1 MTATT
6 AEINKLDG
14 VTATTAELNIIDGS
28 TSATSTTLADAD
40 RVVVNDAGT
49 MKQVALTDFETYFE
63 SALDTLSNVT
73 TIGTLGTLAVT
84 GDVTVNTNVLKVDTS
99 NNRVGIKTASPA
111 VSLDIGTATDALR
124 LPVGTTAQRPTPAT
138 GQIRYNS
145 TLGRFEGYTDAWGE
159 IGGGGGSN
167 TFTVNTFTTAN
178 STTTDFTL
186 SQAPNSEDNL
196 FVFVEGVFMNP
207 SDYTLS
213 GTTVTLDA
221 APPSGRD
228 VIIYSVRA
236 AVSGSNLNHDQFTCN
251 GNSSGNLGTE
261 FTLSIAPVS
270 ENNTQVFL
278 DGVYQQK
285 TDYSVSGTTLTM
297 DTAPDSGAI
306 LEVMTFT
313 QTNINV
319 PVNDTVDTVHLK
331 ADAVTAAK
339 IADGAISEE
348 HLDPSIISGLTSA
361 TAVSADTFMIFDAT
375 DNALKKASI
384 DDVVN
389 ASTSIQTAAD
399 ATAIFIDSGENVG
412 QGGAADS
419 SYRLK
424 VNGSAQIT
432 NNLQLEGNL
441 SKSSGVLTATSSGIT
456 LAPLDNAITL
466 IVDTVNAAGNTV
478 KFQGQN
484 SAGNAL
490 QDTLTISVGSVP
502 SSSYVPKTTLTSHA
516 DTVIDVAGD
525 LHLDASGQIKLDKNG
540 AIYGN
545 LFNSSN
551 NFGIHVAQA
560 DKDLVISGNDGG
572 STITALSLDMS
583 NAGAAT
589 FNSTISS
596 GAITSSGT
604 ASGRFVAFDAINT
617 TNAAG
622 TEVAIGMGVVNSG
635 NTACDVH
642 LVADRVAGNAGSD
655 FYIEQSDASG
665 NAQET
670 FRITETANATF
681 TGNVSVSG
689 TTLTVGA
696 GSGSDATGDIV
707 INDVAGAKYKI
718 ETGSYDLDFMKH
730 DADASAYVSA
740 LKIIGADANDGTPD
754 VRVQYQLG
762 VGADPTEA
770 LEVNGSIV
778 CSGFTDEEGIFFR
791 SGFSSSNKYNVSI
804 LAKDHNGSTPDG
816 LSINGYDGI
825 TFCTG
830 ANTRNEVVRI
840 NGGTAN
846 PGFVKIAPNSA
857 TGDATSRLDI
867 LGNSDNGDGD
877 VTLKITDLDST
888 SGSVVPQIQF
898 RSSSADI
905 GRIRVNDV
913 LGMLLSGS
921 GSNEDDLVLKG
932 GKLSN
937 SKVGASSAVSGS
949 DADVQLAGRHI
960 WKRISPNS
968 TYVTTTASAQ
978 FKIAFH
984 RANDGSSHR
993 TCYYKGVYVIVNA
1006 GGNIDWSGHGYATHR
1021 SECLINFYSTT
1032 SGRASFDLN
1041 RGRSYLQN
1049 NDSNITVDSVTFS
1062 YDSNYLYATFNMI
1075 TNESGTGW
1083 NPFYNVEVIDTDDTV
1098 ASCSAV

>member
-1 MTATT
+1 
-6 AEINKLDG
+6 
-14 VTATTAELNIIDGS
+14 
-28 TSATSTTLADAD
+28 
-40 RVVVNDAGT
+40 
-49 MKQVALTDFETYFE
+49 
-63 SALDTLSNVT
+63 
-73 TIGTLGTLAVT
+73 
-84 GDVTVNTNVLKVDTS
+84 
-99 NNRVGIKTASPA
+99 
-111 VSLDIGTATDALR
+111 
-124 LPVGTTAQRPTPAT
+124 
-138 GQIRYNS
+138 
-145 TLGRFEGYTDAWGE
+145 
-159 IGGGGGSN
+159 
-167 TFTVNTFTTAN
+167 
-178 STTTDFTL
+178 
-186 SQAPNSEDNL
+186 
-196 FVFVEGVFMNP
+196 
-207 SDYTLS
+207 
-213 GTTVTLDA
+213 
-221 APPSGRD
+221 
-228 VIIYSVRA
+228 
-236 AVSGSNLNHDQFTCN
+236 
-251 GNSSGNLGTE
+251 
-261 FTLSIAPVS
+261 
-270 ENNTQVFL
+270 
-278 DGVYQQK
+278 
-285 TDYSVSGTTLTM
+285 M

-412 QGGAADS
+412 LGGAADS

-466 IVDTVNAAGNTV
+466 IDDTVNAAGNTV

-502 SSSYVPKTTLTSHA
+502 SSSYVPKTTLTSLA

-804 LAKDHNGSTPDG
+804 LAKAHNGSTPDG

-830 ANTRNEVVRI
+830 ANTR
-840 NGGTAN
+840 
-846 PGFVKIAPNSA
+846 
-857 TGDATSRLDI
+857 
-867 LGNSDNGDGD
+867 NGDGD

-937 SKVGASSAVSGS
+937 YKVGASSAVSGS

-1049 NDSNITVDSVTFS
+1049 NDSNITVDSVTLS

>member
-28 TSATSTTLADAD
+28 TSATSTTLADAH

-111 VSLDIGTATDALR
+111 VSLDVGTATDAIR

-412 QGGAADS
+412 LGGAADS

-502 SSSYVPKTTLTSHA
+502 SSSYVPKTTLTSLA

-560 DKDLVISGNDGG
+560 DKDLVISGNDGGSVITALTLDMSNGGSATFNKDILMGDGNPIRMGASQDLRIFYSGASIIQDVTQDSDILFKGNDGG

-857 TGDATSRLDI
+857 TGDAT
-867 LGNSDNGDGD
+867 
-877 VTLKITDLDST
+877 
-888 SGSVVPQIQF
+888 
-898 RSSSADI
+898 
-905 GRIRVNDV
+905 
-913 LGMLLSGS
+913 
-921 GSNEDDLVLKG
+921 E
-932 GKLSN
+932 
-937 SKVGASSAVSGS
+937 
-949 DADVQLAGRHI
+949 
-960 WKRISPNS
+960 
-968 TYVTTTASAQ
+968 TA
-978 FKIAFH
+978 
-984 RANDGSSHR
+984 
-993 TCYYKGVYVIVNA
+993 
-1006 GGNIDWSGHGYATHR
+1006 
-1021 SECLINFYSTT
+1021 
-1032 SGRASFDLN
+1032 
-1041 RGRSYLQN
+1041 
-1049 NDSNITVDSVTFS
+1049 
-1062 YDSNYLYATFNMI
+1062 M
-1075 TNESGTGW
+1075 
-1083 NPFYNVEVIDTDDTV
+1083 
-1098 ASCSAV
+1098 